1 MRPEKSEDLMR
12 VQDVMTRNVRTI
24 SPLTPADVAWN
35 EMRRLGIHHL
45 VVTTDTHIGGL
56 LSDRDAG
63 GRRGAA
69 LRKDHTVSDL
79 MTDNVVTVPPQ
90 MTVRRAANLMRGRS
104 IGCLVVVDQQ
114 RVIGILTVADLLE
127 LIGRGADR
135 GVVSTTRRTLSHR
148 TPHRHK
154 ASGTGLW

>member
-1 MRPEKSEDLMR
+1 MR
-12 VQDVMTRNVRTI
+12 VEDVMTRNVKTI
-24 SPLTPADVAWN
+24 AALTAADLAWN

-45 VVTTDTHIGGL
+45 VVTTDTDIVGL
-56 LSDRDAG
+56 LSERDVG

-69 LRKDHTVSDL
+69 LREDHTVSDL
-79 MTDNVVTVPPQ
+79 MTENVVTVPPE
-90 MTVRRAANLMRGRS
+90 MTVRRAANLMRGHS

-135 GVVSTTRRTLSHR
+135 RVASTTRRTLNHR

-154 ASGTGLW
+154 TTATGMW